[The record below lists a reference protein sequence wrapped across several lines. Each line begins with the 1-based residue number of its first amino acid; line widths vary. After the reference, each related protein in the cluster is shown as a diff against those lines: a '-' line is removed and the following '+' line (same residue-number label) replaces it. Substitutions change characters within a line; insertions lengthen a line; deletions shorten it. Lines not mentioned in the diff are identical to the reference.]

1 MARVYIYVVDRDFGF
16 APNPFHGFCTL
27 ATCKPAIRNTAKV
40 GDWII
45 GVGGKRL
52 KATGKCIF
60 AMKIT
65 QKITFNEYWEKEEY
79 RDKKPVR
86 NGSKIMMLGDNIY
99 HQNQESIWEQA
110 HSHHS
115 NPDGSINTYNLE
127 RDTKSNYVLISKHF
141 YYFGNSAPLVPKNIF
156 QEIGYQ
162 NKIGHRVFDHN
173 KSMKIIQWLEEQY
186 SSYKN
191 LVLSDPFNF
200 KIGHAHY
207 SVENDALKGL

>member
-1 MARVYIYVVDRDFGF
+1 MDRVYIYVVDRDFGF

-99 HQNQESIWEQA
+99 YKDGQQQWQQA

-115 NPDGSINTYNLE
+115 NPDGSTNTYNFE

-141 YYFGNSAPLVPKNIF
+141 YYFGEAAPLIPEEFMQSIRFVNTV
-156 QEIGYQ
+156 
-162 NKIGHRVFDHN
+162 GHRVYDYSITN
-173 KSMKIIQWLEEQY
+173 KIIEWIESDY
-186 SSYKN
+186 NNFKN
-191 LVLSDPFNF
+191 LVTSDPSDFNNVN
-200 KIGHAHY
+200 KHY
-207 SVENDALKGL
+207 SVFNNKIY